1 MNSSKTWPWLAL
13 AALLAG
19 CQATPYQRQ
28 PLAEP
33 AQWSLPGEI
42 GQNMARE
49 AWWSGFGDP
58 ALLRVLEQA
67 RRRNPDLE
75 IALLKLRKAQLE
87 AGLADSDARP
97 TLSGALSGNRSRPLD
112 GGGGSRTHSES
123 LKVDYE
129 VDLWGRLDAAR
140 RASGEAFVASR
151 YDAVSADLLSDSAAA
166 ELYWDIAAGKAK
178 IALAEAALADAG
190 RAQALARSKWK
201 AGALAE
207 QDVTQADSAALEQ
220 RANLLSLRE
229 QLRKKENALALL
241 LDGPPGSPLPD
252 IPPLAA
258 RFAAPGV
265 AAGLPGELLRRRPDL
280 MAAEA
285 RLRGKLADVDQKR
298 ADFFPRFSLG
308 GDVSRGSA
316 APGAQLGLGATLS
329 LPFLNWR
336 QLNLKLKSGEADYQ
350 LAEAE
355 FRKTLYAAYRE
366 VEEGLAA
373 RRRLEDSAALQ
384 REAQGLAARNEALAE
399 SRYRAGEADMQS
411 WLDAARGKRQA
422 DEKMLESNLERLK
435 NLALLY
441 KALGGGAGAG

>member
-1 MNSSKTWPWLAL
+1 
-13 AALLAG
+13 
-19 CQATPYQRQ
+19 
-28 PLAEP
+28 
-33 AQWSLPGEI
+33 
-42 GQNMARE
+42 
-49 AWWSGFGDP
+49 
-58 ALLRVLEQA
+58 
-67 RRRNPDLE
+67 
-75 IALLKLRKAQLE
+75 
-87 AGLADSDARP
+87 
-97 TLSGALSGNRSRPLD
+97 
-112 GGGGSRTHSES
+112 
-123 LKVDYE
+123 
-129 VDLWGRLDAAR
+129 
-140 RASGEAFVASR
+140 
-151 YDAVSADLLSDSAAA
+151 
-166 ELYWDIAAGKAK
+166 
-178 IALAEAALADAG
+178 
-190 RAQALARSKWK
+190 
-201 AGALAE
+201 
-207 QDVTQADSAALEQ
+207 
-220 RANLLSLRE
+220 
-229 QLRKKENALALL
+229 
-241 LDGPPGSPLPD
+241 
-252 IPPLAA
+252 
-258 RFAAPGV
+258 
-265 AAGLPGELLRRRPDL
+265 
-280 MAAEA
+280 A